1 VGQPCPNN
9 PFHKHRDEISRLGLL
24 MPRIRRSLQLLD
36 EVELG
41 IKRGDSLTLAD
52 FELLRAAKTT
62 MEERRRRLLARELS
76 AAIAE
81 LFGESKK

>member
-1 VGQPCPNN
+1 
-9 PFHKHRDEISRLGLL
+9 

-41 IKRGDSLTLAD
+41 IKRGDALTLAD

-76 AAIAE
+76 TAIAE